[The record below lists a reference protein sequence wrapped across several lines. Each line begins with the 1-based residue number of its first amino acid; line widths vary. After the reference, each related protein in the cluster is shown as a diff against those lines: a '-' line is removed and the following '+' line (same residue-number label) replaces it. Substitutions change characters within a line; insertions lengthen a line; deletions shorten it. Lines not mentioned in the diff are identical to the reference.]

1 MDAEAG
7 KLVTMEFQARTMD
20 AEAGKLVTMDAEA
33 RKLVTMETE
42 APPVHSPGAK
52 DKPEVVEVPEIT
64 PEKSKRRP
72 KLDETEAEHSSQ
84 DIFHDDA
91 ELCREE
97 QLALRD
103 DMNGQEGENAG
114 SDQDFGEA
122 PPKRKKPGAKAKAKG
137 KAKAS
142 PKKGKAKAKAKA
154 SPKKGKAKAKAKASP
169 KKGKAKAKAKASPKK
184 AKAKAKAS
192 SKKAR
197 KLDLELQDDA
207 DEPMP
212 NDEQEAKMQESKP
225 AASDVDGAAPAG
237 QKRKTA
243 PDDGPAPAAVAG
255 PKVKATFAR
264 RYKPAKDIAAARR
277 WTLMKEAYELLIAP
291 KLLRPLSQEVGVF

>member
-7 KLVTMEFQARTMD
+7 KLVTMEFQAGTMD

-52 DKPEVVEVPEIT
+52 DKPIT

-137 KAKAS
+137 KAKAL

-154 SPKKGKAKAKAKASP
+154 SPKKR
-169 KKGKAKAKAKASPKK
+169 KAKAKAKASPKK

-212 NDEQEAKMQESKP
+212 NDEQEAKMEESKP